1 LVVWVWLRRAIKTRH
16 LQARVFFV
24 DNPPGH
30 AYHSAPSANGTFVKK
45 RDHTHMDRRKDR
57 SKNERQYL
65 IDDFS
70 VQESWR
76 IFRIISEFVDGI
88 ESLSDIYPAVSVFG
102 SSMLAAGD
110 PVYEMGRS
118 VGRILAQSGFAVITG
133 GGPGAMEAA
142 NRGATEAEGTSVGLC
157 IQLPNEQ
164 ASNPYCNV
172 KVNFRYFFLRK
183 VMFVKYA
190 VAYVILPGGF
200 GTMDELFEALTLIQT
215 HRIKPFPVIMLGKD
229 YWKDLVAWIKKT
241 MLLKHRMIDPDDL
254 DLFMVTDDPEAAVAS
269 IKRMVIV

>member
-1 LVVWVWLRRAIKTRH
+1 
-16 LQARVFFV
+16 
-24 DNPPGH
+24 
-30 AYHSAPSANGTFVKK
+30 
-45 RDHTHMDRRKDR
+45 MDTRKDR
-57 SKNERQYL
+57 MRNERQYV

-70 VQESWR
+70 IHESWR

-88 ESLSDIYPAVSVFG
+88 ESLATVYPAVTVFG
-102 SSMLAAGD
+102 SSMVAEGD
-110 PVYEMGRS
+110 PVYEIGMT
-118 VGRILAQSGFAVITG
+118 VGRLLAESGFGVITG

-142 NRGATEAEGTSVGLC
+142 NRGAFEAGGTSVGLC
-157 IQLPNEQ
+157 IQLPKEQ

-183 VMFVKYA
+183 VMFVKHA

-241 MLLKHRMIDPDDL
+241 MLMKHRMIDPDDL
-254 DLFMVTDDPEAAVAS
+254 DLFMVTDDPEAAVSS

>member
-1 LVVWVWLRRAIKTRH
+1 
-16 LQARVFFV
+16 
-24 DNPPGH
+24 
-30 AYHSAPSANGTFVKK
+30 
-45 RDHTHMDRRKDR
+45 M
-57 SKNERQYL
+57 KNERQYV

-88 ESLSDIYPAVSVFG
+88 ESLSNVYPAVTVFG
-102 SSMLAAGD
+102 SSSIVEGD

-118 VGRILAQSGFAVITG
+118 VGRLLAESGFAVITG

-142 NRGATEAEGTSVGLC
+142 NRGAMDAGGTSVGLC
-157 IQLPNEQ
+157 IQLPKEQ
-164 ASNPYCNV
+164 ASNPYCNI
-172 KVNFRYFFLRK
+172 KVDFRYFFLRK
-183 VMFVKYA
+183 VMFVKHA
-190 VAYVILPGGF
+190 VAYIILPGGF

-229 YWKDLVAWIKKT
+229 YWKDLVSWIKKT
-241 MLLKHRMIDPDDL
+241 MLTKHRMIDPDDL

-269 IKRMVIV
+269 IKRMVIL

>member
-1 LVVWVWLRRAIKTRH
+1 M
-16 LQARVFFV
+16 
-24 DNPPGH
+24 D
-30 AYHSAPSANGTFVKK
+30 K
-45 RDHTHMDRRKDR
+45 RN
-57 SKNERQYL
+57 KNERQYL
-65 IDDFS
+65 LDDFS
-70 VQESWR
+70 IQESWR

-88 ESLSDIYPAVSVFG
+88 ESLSDVYPAVSVFG
-102 SSMLAAGD
+102 SSMLAEAD
-110 PVYEMGRS
+110 PVYEMGRT
-118 VGRILAQSGFAVITG
+118 VGRLLAESGFAVITG

-142 NRGATEAEGTSVGLC
+142 NRGATDADGTSVGLC

-172 KVNFRYFFLRK
+172 RVNFRYFFLRK
-183 VMFVKYA
+183 VMFVKHS

-229 YWKDLVAWIKKT
+229 YWKDLVSWIKKT
-241 MLLKHRMIDPDDL
+241 MLSKHRMIDPDDL

-269 IKRMVIV
+269 IKRIVIL

>member
-1 LVVWVWLRRAIKTRH
+1 
-16 LQARVFFV
+16 
-24 DNPPGH
+24 
-30 AYHSAPSANGTFVKK
+30 
-45 RDHTHMDRRKDR
+45 MDKRKDR
-57 SKNERQYL
+57 MRNERQYV
-65 IDDFS
+65 IDDFT

-88 ESLSDIYPAVSVFG
+88 ESLSSVYPAVTVFG
-102 SSMLAAGD
+102 SSMVAEGD
-110 PVYEMGRS
+110 PVYDAGRT
-118 VGRILAQSGFAVITG
+118 VGRLLAESGFGVITG

-142 NRGATEAEGTSVGLC
+142 NRGAFEAGGTSVGLC

-172 KVNFRYFFLRK
+172 TVSFRYFFLRK
-183 VMFVKYA
+183 VMFVKHA

-241 MLLKHRMIDPDDL
+241 MLMKHRMIDPDDL
-254 DLFMVTDDPEAAVAS
+254 DLFMVTDDPEAAVSS